1 MYRSEDYRAKLPDE
15 LKPLMPDAALEI
27 LSHAAFLMFTNGPF
41 PYAGEVE
48 NQLLLAKPIAE
59 MFTRGIT
66 AEQAADN
73 LIRDL
78 QDLIK

>member
-1 MYRSEDYRAKLPDE
+1 
-15 LKPLMPDAALEI
+15 
-27 LSHAAFLMFTNGPF
+27 
-41 PYAGEVE
+41 
-48 NQLLLAKPIAE
+48 LAKPIAE
-59 MFTRGIT
+59 MFTRRIT